1 MLFVTT
7 RRETRPFTPIAAT
20 DYADAYAQLINQAR
34 QFNFPVP
41 DQWTCLETPSGEDIK
56 RMVADIWGSPYNHVK
71 ITAESDLPEPVRE
84 LRRLVARINQLT
96 DQLDQ
101 LRGPRD
107 QAIHQAVTAG
117 ISQSFLADVTG
128 LPASTIA
135 KSYNEVEKTKN
146 KK

>member
-1 MLFVTT
+1 MMH
-7 RRETRPFTPIAAT
+7 
-20 DYADAYAQLINQAR
+20 NQEHI
-34 QFNFPVP
+34 FN
-41 DQWTCLETPSGEDIK
+41 TSGEDIK
-56 RMVADIWGSPYNHVK
+56 HLVSNVWGAPYHHVK
-71 ITAESDLPEPVRE
+71 ITAEAELPEPVRD
-84 LRRLVARINQLT
+84 LRRIVEHTNQLREE
-96 DQLDQ
+96 LDQ
-101 LRGPRD
+101 LRGSRD